1 MAHKHATSVIYVCSS
16 ESQGDVQM
24 QSSLLGK
31 KVTTL
36 CGSRSQLTA
45 IVDGGIIDIMSS
57 KKISDSKFSNLAF
70 GIKHSIALSN
80 TGVLYSWGFGEYGEL
95 GLGSKIIQAEN
106 PTEIKLNGKVVD
118 ISSGDYHSCAIDDKG
133 NMYSWGQNFDRQ
145 LGLYN
150 KTKEQMRSNS
160 VCYIE
165 DIILIPRFLP
175 FSVENKINKVSCG
188 SKFTVAITNVSEE
201 WA

>member
-1 MAHKHATSVIYVCSS
+1 MAHKHTTSVIYVCGS
-16 ESQGDVQM
+16 ESQGMVQM

-45 IVDGGIIDIMSS
+45 IVDGGIVDIFTS

-70 GIKHSIALSN
+70 GTKHSVALSSA
-80 TGVLYSWGFGEYGEL
+80 GVLYSWGFGEFGEL
-95 GLGSKIIQAEN
+95 GLGSKVIQLET
-106 PTEIKLNGKVVD
+106 PTEIKLSGKIVD

-160 VCYIE
+160 QCYIE
-165 DIILIPRFLP
+165 DIVLIPRFLP
-175 FSVENKINKVSCG
+175 FSVDNKIFKVACG
-188 SKFTVAITNVSEE
+188 SKFTIAITNV
-201 WA
+201 